1 MTRLIASLLAG
12 SALAAP
18 AAAHSLPAQNHDR
31 AAQPS
36 EPEQV
41 RESVA
46 DGLYVITGRGGN
58 ILFSTGEDGTFVV
71 DDQFADIA
79 DTNLQLIEEVS
90 DGPVVF
96 VLNTHYHGDHTGG
109 NADFTR
115 AGATIVSH
123 DNVRRRLSGQDGTAG
138 SALPVITFSEEAT
151 FHWNGQPI
159 RAVALPDAHTD
170 GDAMVYFAEA
180 DILHTGDVFFSGR
193 YPYIDVEAGG
203 SVAGMIAGLE
213 RIAEVAGPETRIVP
227 GHGPVST
234 RADVEEAIEVLT
246 HARDR
251 VQARIDAGDDRE
263 AVIAA
268 DLLGRYDDDYAW
280 RFITAERMAGQVYD
294 ALTAEGGEPAAA
306 AARSDP
312 LSMVRATAAERRR
325 ARQEAGDNAEGMQ
338 PSDPVEPAVPPTAP
352 DTVSPTPNRGG

>member
-1 MTRLIASLLAG
+1 MTRLIALLLAG

-18 AAAHSLPAQNHDR
+18 AAAHPLQSQNQDPS
-31 AAQPS
+31 AQPS
-36 EPEQV
+36 EPEQT

-79 DTNLQLIEEVS
+79 DTNLRLIEEVS

-96 VLNTHYHGDHTGG
+96 VLNTHCHGDHTGA
-109 NADFTR
+109 NADFTG
-115 AGATIVSH
+115 AGATIISH
-123 DNVRRRLSGQDGTAG
+123 DNVRRRLSEQGNTADN
-138 SALPVITFSEEAT
+138 ALPVITFSDEAT

-170 GDAMVYFAEA
+170 GDVMVYFADA

-203 SVAGMIAGLE
+203 SAEGMIAGLE
-213 RIAEVAGPETRIVP
+213 RIAEVAGPETKIVP

-234 RADVEEAIEVLT
+234 RADVEEALDVLT
-246 HARDR
+246 YARDR

-268 DLLGRYDDDYAW
+268 NLLARYNDDYGW
-280 RFITAERMAGQVYD
+280 RFISAERMAGQVYD
-294 ALTAEGGEPAAA
+294 ALMAQRSEAAA
-306 AARSDP
+306 APASSDP
-312 LSMVRATAAERRR
+312 LSTVRARAAERRR
-325 ARQEAGDNAEGMQ
+325 ALEGEEDAEGLQ
-338 PSDPVEPAVPPTAP
+338 PADPVEPAVPPTAP